1 MGMALSFKNPLK
13 KQPYRPMGAEEKARA
28 RADYLAAAAV
38 DNWVD
43 RLMPPATRPYLK
55 LMRADKPIG
64 TWLLF
69 LPCLWGIG
77 LGTYGGGPLVNG
89 GVGDQLWPN
98 PVLILLFALG
108 AFVMRG
114 AGCAI
119 NDIIDRDIDA
129 KVARTKS
136 RPLPA
141 GDITVTQ
148 AVIFLGALC
157 FIGLAILLQLNLF
170 SIVLGAASL
179 ILVGLY
185 PLMKRVTWWPQLF
198 LGFTINWGALLGYSA
213 VAGRIEPEAL
223 LLYGAGILWTL
234 GYDTIYAHQDRD
246 DDALIGVKSSAR
258 KLGKN
263 TKPFVAACYFGVI
276 ALVAATGPLVNMYL
290 CFYLLLI
297 PAALHAVWQVLAL
310 DIDDGEGCLSLFKS
324 NRNMGLLIGFAI
336 LMGKAFP
343 LGVLS

>member
-1 MGMALSFKNPLK
+1 MALSFKNPLK
-13 KQPYRPMGAEEKARA
+13 KQPYRPMGSEEKAKA
-28 RADYLAAAAV
+28 RADYLAAAASA

-43 RLMPPATRPYLK
+43 RLAPPASRPYLK
-55 LMRADKPIG
+55 LMRADRPIG

-108 AFVMRG
+108 AFIMRG

-119 NDIIDRDIDA
+119 NDILDRDIDGL
-129 KVARTKS
+129 VERTKT

-141 GDITVTQ
+141 GDITVRQ
-148 AVIFLGALC
+148 AIIFLGALC
-157 FIGLAILLQLNLF
+157 LMGLAILLQLNFF

-198 LGFTINWGALLGYSA
+198 LGFTFNWGALLGFSA
-213 VAGRIEPEAL
+213 VAGDLQPEAF
-223 LLYGAGILWTL
+223 LLYGAGIFWTL
-234 GYDTIYAHQDRD
+234 GYDTIYAHQDRE
-246 DDALIGVKSSAR
+246 DDAMIGVKSSALR
-258 KLGKN
+258 LGNK
-263 TKPFVAACYFGVI
+263 TRPFVALCYVGTI
-276 ALVAATGPLVNMYL
+276 ALIAATGPLVNMYL
-290 CFYLLLI
+290 GFYLLLI
-297 PAALHAVWQVLAL
+297 PVALHAIWQVLAL
-310 DIDDGEGCLSLFKS
+310 DIDDGEGCLKLFKS
-324 NRNMGLLIGFAI
+324 NRNMGLLIASAI

-343 LGVLS
+343 MGILS